1 MEAAMEIVSDRT
13 DNILTISVAG
23 RLDAFEAS
31 QLDEAIKKLVTD
43 DDFFVVI
50 DMGNVPYLSSGGIRT
65 LLATEKMLKRRDGGV
80 HLCNVNEYPRKVLEM
95 AGFDQLFPIHSTK
108 EQAFKRCVAL
118 EAMRQAEKDWHH
130 LPTYQNGGARFTV
143 FESPSKEA
151 ILKVVGNISNTLFAR
166 LEEGDIFSR
175 RFSETEYSIGLG
187 AMGKDV
193 KDCIH
198 ILGEMITV
206 GGTMVCLPTNGS
218 DTPDFLIPR
227 RDTGEVMFYTGFN
240 VALSG
245 EFNDIIAVESEGDAG
260 LTMNDLYTSIFEIAR
275 GGKARFRGVVSLA
288 MIADTGGVY
297 SSGVKISPI
306 KEFAPENGKSIMH
319 EDNSD
324 RWLDLNV
331 VPKYKGNTMVSFG
344 IGIDLTSDLSS
355 FVKDA
360 LDALF
365 YLPQVNIANAKTLL
379 HNHGVIF
386 EHVPWKRQLNLDEEI
401 KKIVTDGTF
410 VDMRHLLGRTAI
422 TRAIIGVSYISDI
435 IFEEAKNASRQ

>member
-1 MEAAMEIVSDRT
+1 MEIVSDRT
-13 DNILTISVAG
+13 DNILTISLAG

-31 QLDEAIKKLVTD
+31 QLDEAVKKLVAD

-65 LLATEKMLKRRDGGV
+65 LFATEKMLKRRDGGV
-80 HLCNVNEYPRKVLEM
+80 HLCNVNEYPLKVLEM
-95 AGFDQLFPIHSTK
+95 AGFDQIFPIHSTK

-118 EAMRQAEKDWHH
+118 EAMRRAEKDWDH
-130 LPTYQNGGARFTV
+130 LPRYQKGGAQFTV

-198 ILGEMITV
+198 VLGEMITV

-245 EFNDIIAVESEGDAG
+245 EFNDIIAVESEGDTG
-260 LTMNDLYTSIFEIAR
+260 LTMNDLYTYIFEIAR
-275 GGKARFRGVVSLA
+275 EKKAGFRGVVSLA

-306 KEFAPENGKSIMH
+306 KEFAPANGESIMH
-319 EDNSD
+319 ENNSD

-331 VPKYKGNTMVSFG
+331 VPKYQGQTMVSFG

-355 FVKDA
+355 FVRDA

-435 IFEEAKNASRQ
+435 IFEEAKTTWWQ

>member
-1 MEAAMEIVSDRT
+1 
-13 DNILTISVAG
+13 
-23 RLDAFEAS
+23 
-31 QLDEAIKKLVTD
+31 
-43 DDFFVVI
+43 
-50 DMGNVPYLSSGGIRT
+50 
-65 LLATEKMLKRRDGGV
+65 
-80 HLCNVNEYPRKVLEM
+80 M

-130 LPTYQNGGARFTV
+130 LPRYQKGGAQFTV

-151 ILKVVGNISNTLFAR
+151 ILKVVGNISNTLFAQ

-260 LTMNDLYTSIFEIAR
+260 LTMNDLCTSIFEIAR
-275 GGKARFRGVVSLA
+275 EKKAGFRGVVSLA
-288 MIADTGGVY
+288 MIADTGDVY

-306 KEFAPENGKSIMH
+306 KEFAPENRESIMH

-324 RWLDLNV
+324 RWLDFNV
-331 VPKYKGNTMVSFG
+331 VPKYQGQTMVSFG

-365 YLPQVNIANAKTLL
+365 YLPQANIAYTKTLL

-386 EHVPWKRQLNLDEEI
+386 EHVPWKRKLNLDEEI

-435 IFEEAKNASRQ
+435 IFEEAKNASGNSLGYPGMLE